1 MFFPSSLKSAILIKR
16 YNRFLADVQTNNN
29 DIMTIHCANT
39 GAMTGCANKGDI
51 VWYSTSNNPKR
62 KLPNSWELT
71 QTQNE
76 FWICVNTIRA
86 NQVVK
91 EALYNKE
98 IQSLTHYDSIQT
110 EVKYGEENS
119 RIDFLLLDAQMKQCY
134 LEIKSV
140 TLFNPTNQ
148 FGYFPDAITL
158 RGQKHIRELISM
170 SKKGHRA
177 IIFFLV
183 MHSGIQSFAPAK
195 DIDPTYTDL
204 LKQAIIN
211 GVEVVCYNTIISPN
225 GIILNKSIPIFVD

>member
-86 NQVVK
+86 NQVV
-91 EALYNKE
+91 
-98 IQSLTHYDSIQT
+98 Q
-110 EVKYGEENS
+110 
-119 RIDFLLLDAQMKQCY
+119 
-134 LEIKSV
+134 
-140 TLFNPTNQ
+140 
-148 FGYFPDAITL
+148 
-158 RGQKHIRELISM
+158 
-170 SKKGHRA
+170 
-177 IIFFLV
+177 
-183 MHSGIQSFAPAK
+183 
-195 DIDPTYTDL
+195 
-204 LKQAIIN
+204 
-211 GVEVVCYNTIISPN
+211 
-225 GIILNKSIPIFVD
+225 